1 MNHSHL
7 ISEDKIQFAL
17 NLDSVALYSSKNK
30 KMPLFKKTKTKQGV
44 KRGKLE
50 PVMKQ
55 FAIWESLLSFY
66 ELNQITAQ
74 EEFP

>member
-7 ISEDKIQFAL
+7 IPKDKRPFAL
-17 NLDSVALYSSKNK
+17 ILDLVALYSTKNK
-30 KMPLFKKTKTKQGV
+30 KIPLFFFPLIKQGV

-50 PVMKQ
+50 PVTKH
-55 FAIWESLLSFY
+55 FAVWETLLSFY
-66 ELNQITAQ
+66 ELNQIMVQ